1 MRIRTLAAVL
11 VFIFVATTGMT
22 CSQNVAET
30 PGQKLYALKS
40 DYKSLLFTMVA
51 YKKQCE
57 AKVEEIRLG
66 CDDHVRK
73 MQEIDKTTIWPA
85 IQQAETSAEL
95 GMSTD
100 LAVANSILAA
110 AVAQL
115 NAYIIDNAIGQRGT
129 TLWDPALLS
138 FS

>member
-40 DYKSLLFTMVA
+40 DYKSLLFTMNA
-51 YKKQCE
+51 YKRQCE
-57 AKVEEIRLG
+57 AKVVEARLG

-73 MQEIDKTTIWPA
+73 MQEIDKATIWPA
-85 IQQAETSAEL
+85 IEQAEIAASL

-100 LAVANSILAA
+100 LALANSVLAA
-110 AVAQL
+110 AIVQLNTYLITNAINTEGAVLWVPAQL
-115 NAYIIDNAIGQRGT
+115 SY
-129 TLWDPALLS
+129 S
-138 FS
+138 